1 MKKTKGFSIEHAA
14 AMPAATWHF
23 LKMNDTTLDIPDG
36 LAVEPHVRVEIP
48 HGANGGTDEFE
59 EALAEA
65 QEAWELDFPEPTAEE
80 RAERAAAMAAEAD
93 ATYGGTAQS
102 VYQAKADAIEEAR
115 SLSMAFESGMG
126 NEVAAYLRY
135 AAGDRVVVVRADDDK
150 SVEAQVI
157 VSSAEGAFSAAAI
170 DVVAGKNSKVSLS
183 VVVDSPHDDSVVG
196 SQGDAPS
203 HSSSCSGVAG
213 TTLRVY
219 ADSDSRVEVTR
230 TQTLGDGF
238 VDVDDMGL
246 FLAASARI
254 AVRQTVLGASRA
266 YTGLAADLRGSSA
279 GLSVDTR
286 YLGHADQVRD
296 FNYIVRHH
304 GEKTESNLAAN
315 GVLAGKSAKTLR
327 GTIDLIRG
335 CKGAQ
340 GSENETVLLVD
351 DGVHNKTVPT
361 ILCNEDDVAGN
372 HGATIG
378 HIRDEQLFYLAS
390 RGLACEVA
398 ERMFAEA
405 LIEQAAIDAV
415 DAEARASVVRY
426 GEYVAPGFAALME
439 DERD

>member
-1 MKKTKGFSIEHAA
+1 MKKTKGLSIEHAA

-93 ATYGGTAQS
+93 ATYGGTALS
-102 VYQAKADAIEEAR
+102 VYQATADAIEEAR

-126 NEVAAYLRY
+126 DEAAAYLRY
-135 AAGDRVVVVRADDDK
+135 AAGNRVVVRADDGK

-157 VSSAEGAFSAAAI
+157 VSSAEGTLSAAAI

-183 VVVDSPHDDSVVG
+183 VVVDSPLGDAAAEAQD
-196 SQGDAPS
+196 DAPS
-203 HSSSCSGVAG
+203 HSSSCLGVAG
-213 TTLRVY
+213 TTLRVF
-219 ADSDSRVEVTR
+219 ADSDSRVEVMR

-246 FLAASARI
+246 FLAARARVV
-254 AVRQTVLGASRA
+254 VRQTVLGASQA
-266 YTGLAADLRGSSA
+266 YTGLAADLRGLSS

-390 RGLACEVA
+390 RGLSQADA
-398 ERMFAEA
+398 ETMFVGA
-405 LIEQAAIDAV
+405 IVEQAALDAPD
-415 DAEARASVVRY
+415 DASHQAVLAFGDRVM
-426 GEYVAPGFAALME
+426 PGFSRLFGE
-439 DERD
+439 

>member
-23 LKMNDTTLDIPDG
+23 LKMNDTVLDIPDG
-36 LAVEPHVRVEIP
+36 LAVEPHVRVEMP
-48 HGANGGTDEFE
+48 CSAYGSADEFE
-59 EALAEA
+59 EVLAEA

-102 VYQAKADAIEEAR
+102 VYQATADAIEEAR

-126 NEVAAYLRY
+126 DEAAAYLRY
-135 AAGDRVVVVRADDDK
+135 AAGDHVVVRADDDK

-183 VVVDSPHDDSVVG
+183 VVVDSPFGDAAAEAQD
-196 SQGDAPS
+196 DAPS
-203 HSSSCSGVAG
+203 HSPSCSGVAG
-213 TTLRVY
+213 TTLRVF

-246 FLAASARI
+246 FLAARARV
-254 AVRQTVLGASRA
+254 AVRQTALGASRA

-279 GLSVDTR
+279 GLDVDTR
-286 YLGHADQVRD
+286 YLGCADQARD

-304 GEKTESNLAAN
+304 GEKTESNLVAN

-426 GEYVAPGFAALME
+426 GEHVAPGFAALME